1 MWQVGRAE
9 VEVRVRPAQR
19 DELEWYASHELEA
32 GTEVDYLEVEAS
44 RGKVQDRHSMVRAVK
59 AVVRAVLMAFRG
71 RYVEAQ

>member
-9 VEVRVRPAQR
+9 VEVRVRRVRQ
-19 DELEWYASHELEA
+19 DELEWYVCHELEA

-44 RGKVQDRHSMVRAVK
+44 RVKGDDRHPTVRAVRE
-59 AVVRAVLMAFRG
+59 VGRAVLMAFRG